1 MIGVLEAGEGTALA
15 SLITYIIIFLLPVLI
30 ALFGVAEWRRKTVES
45 QRVAKA
51 MFVIAGLS
59 LLVIIAFF
67 VFTAV

>member
-15 SLITYIIIFLLPVLI
+15 SLITYIILFLLPVLI
-30 ALFGVAEWRRKTVES
+30 FFFGFAEWRRGTVES

-59 LLVIIAFF
+59 LLVIIGFF
-67 VFTAV
+67 VFTAL